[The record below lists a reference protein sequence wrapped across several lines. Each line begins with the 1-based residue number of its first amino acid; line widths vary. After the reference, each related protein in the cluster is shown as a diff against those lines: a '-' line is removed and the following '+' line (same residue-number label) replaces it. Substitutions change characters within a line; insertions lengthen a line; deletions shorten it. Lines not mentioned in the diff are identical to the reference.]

1 VTLPP
6 EERPVTALPRFLRV
20 KKKWPPHLQRILD
33 EEIRK
38 ILANPL
44 HGEPKKGAL
53 AGIRVH
59 KFTDEQQFYLIGYQI
74 GKGGG
79 VCLLAL
85 GSHENF
91 YRDLQKH
98 LKAR

>member
-1 VTLPP
+1 VSRPP
-6 EERPVTALPRFLRV
+6 AGRTVSALPRVLRI
-20 KKKWPPHLQRILD
+20 KKKWPAALQRILD
-33 EEIRK
+33 AEVQK

-44 HGEPKKGAL
+44 GGEPKKGAL

-59 KFTDEQQFYLIGYQI
+59 KFTHQQQLYLVGYQI
-74 GKGGG
+74 EKGGG

>member
-1 VTLPP
+1 MTLPP
-6 EERPVTALPRFLRV
+6 KQRPVTALPRFLRT
-20 KKKWPPHLQRILD
+20 KKKWPASLQQILD
-33 EEIRK
+33 EEIQT

-53 AGIRVH
+53 AGVRVH
-59 KFTDEQQFYLIGYQI
+59 KFSRQQQLYLIGYQI
-74 GKGGG
+74 GKDGAI
-79 VCLLAL
+79 CLLAL

>member
-1 VTLPP
+1 MSPPP
-6 EERPVTALPRFLRV
+6 EERQVTALPRFLRT
-20 KKKWPPHLQRILD
+20 KKKWPPDLQQILD
-33 EEIRK
+33 GEISK
-38 ILANPL
+38 ILSNPL
-44 HGEPKKGAL
+44 RGELKKGAL

-59 KFTDEQQFYLIGYQI
+59 KFTHQQQLYLIGYQI
-74 GKGGG
+74 EKGGG
-79 VCLLAL
+79 LCLLAL

>member
-1 VTLPP
+1 MTLPP
-6 EERPVTALPRFLRV
+6 KQRPVTALPCFLRT
-20 KKKWPPHLQRILD
+20 KKKWPASLQQTLD
-33 EEIRK
+33 GEIQT
-38 ILANPL
+38 ILANPS

-53 AGIRVH
+53 AGVRVH
-59 KFTDEQQFYLIGYQI
+59 KFSHQQQLYLIGYQI
-74 GKGGG
+74 GKDGAI
-79 VCLLAL
+79 CLLAL

>member
-1 VTLPP
+1 VSSPP
-6 EERPVTALPRFLRV
+6 TGRSVSALPRVLRI
-20 KKKWPPHLQRILD
+20 KKKWPADLQRILD
-33 EEIRK
+33 AEVQK

-44 HGEPKKGAL
+44 RGEPKKGAL

-59 KFTDEQQFYLIGYQI
+59 KFIHQQQLYLVGYQI
-74 GKGGG
+74 EKGGG
-79 VCLLAL
+79 ICLLAL

-91 YRDLQKH
+91 YRNMQKY

>member
-1 VTLPP
+1 MTLPRG
-6 EERPVTALPRFLRV
+6 EQPVTALPRFLRV
-20 KKKWPPHLQRILD
+20 KKKWPASLQQILD
-33 EEIRK
+33 AEIRK

-44 HGEPKKGAL
+44 CGEPKKGAL

-59 KFTDEQQFYLIGYQI
+59 KFTHQQQLYLVGYQI
-74 GKGGG
+74 VKGGG

>member
-1 VTLPP
+1 MTLPP

-20 KKKWPPHLQRILD
+20 KKKWPADLQQILD
-33 EEIRK
+33 GEIRK

-44 HGEPKKGAL
+44 RGEPKKGAL

-59 KFTDEQQFYLIGYQI
+59 KFTHQRQLYLIGFQI
-74 GKGGG
+74 GKGGE